1 MRFSLFCGLLFLY
14 WSSASAEYTGL
25 ALSFEELDADWKFTS
40 GEREVRSRSVSF
52 RIEEKTRIGFRIGL
66 GLGVS
71 NLRIAG
77 DASTDRLDIDAT
89 SLGAYLRLPTELS
102 ENYSLNGLLSYGYYS
117 GNGEENLQQVGIDWH
132 EVQVQLGFSVRF
144 ASIRITPFADYYLVS
159 GDIDYANKGE
169 TFELVDAVGGGIQ
182 FDYFVRDTAFIRL
195 KFQSGV
201 YNGLTLSFALRY

>member
-14 WSSASAEYTGL
+14 WSQANAEYTGL
-25 ALSFEELDADWKFTS
+25 ILSFEELDADWKFST
-40 GEREVRSRSVSF
+40 GEREARSRSVSF

-77 DASTDRLDIDAT
+77 DASTSRLDIDVT

-102 ENYSLNGLLSYGYYS
+102 EHYSLNGLLSYGYYS

-132 EVQVQLGFSVRF
+132 QVQVQLGFSVKF
-144 ASIRITPFADYYLVS
+144 ANIRITPFADYYMLT
-159 GDIDYANKGE
+159 GDIDYVNKGD
-169 TFELVDAVGGGIQ
+169 TFELVEAVGGGIQ

-201 YNGLTLSFALRY
+201 YNGLSLSFALRN